1 MSRHSTSWRT
11 SRRNVLKLAGLSVT
25 TVGASGLAAG
35 SGVDHVEVNVG
46 FHNDAG
52 KAAAR
57 EAAGQVKR
65 EFDSLDAMTLELPEP
80 AVENL
85 RNNADVRYVE
95 ENPEAW
101 AEGHYDDFYPWGVER
116 VDADVVHDQDVAGT
130 GASVAIL
137 DTGIDPDHPDISP
150 NVSTGACFVDCGGS
164 PSWNDVHGHG
174 THVAGTVAAA
184 QRDAGVIGVAHEAN
198 LHAAKVL
205 GDTGGGSAS
214 TIAGGI
220 EWAADQ
226 GHDVINMSLGTG
238 YSSLIDDACTY
249 AWNRDVVLVC
259 SAGNEGSYNSMTY
272 PSTHDDVIA
281 VSATNEWDNLA
292 SFSSYGPDVDFAA
305 PGVDVWSASAGG
317 GFEEMSGT
325 SMAAPHVAGVASMLK
340 AGGNDNSSTWNAMSN
355 AAEDIGLASYEQ
367 GDGLVNAGNLL

>member
-1 MSRHSTSWRT
+1 MSQHDTPRRT
-11 SRRNVLKLAGLSVT
+11 VLKLAGLSAA

-35 SGVDHVEVNVG
+35 SGADRVEVNVG
-46 FHNDAG
+46 FHDDAG

-57 EAAGQVKR
+57 EAATEVVR
-65 EFDSLDAMTLELPEP
+65 EFDSLDAMTLELPES
-80 AVENL
+80 AVETL
-85 RNNADVRYVE
+85 QNNANVRYVE

-116 VDADVVHDQDVAGT
+116 VDADVVHDHDVAGT

-137 DTGIDPDHPDISP
+137 DTGIDPGHPDLSP
-150 NVSTGACFVDCGGS
+150 NLGTGACAVDCDGS
-164 PSWNDVHGHG
+164 PNWTDRHGHG

-184 QRDAGVIGVAHEAN
+184 QRDAGVIGVAHEAI
-198 LHAAKVL
+198 LHAVKVL
-205 GDTGGGSAS
+205 GDDGGGSAS
-214 TIAGGI
+214 SIAAGI
-220 EWAADQ
+220 EWSADQ

-249 AWNRDVVLVC
+249 AWNRDVVIVN
-259 SAGNEGSYNSMTY
+259 SAGNNGSYGSMSY

-281 VSATNEWDNLA
+281 VSATDSGDNLA

-305 PGVDVWSASAGG
+305 PGVDVWSTHLNG
-317 GFEEMSGT
+317 GFEQMSGT

-340 AGGNDNSSTWNAMSN
+340 AGGNDNATTWNAMSN
-355 AAEDIGLASYEQ
+355 AAEDIGLPSYQQ